1 MEDLALRIKE
11 VRAQQKEL
19 EVKRNQLIDE
29 MNEGTHI
36 DLDLD
41 RIREYVDSLKNLLES
56 SSFLEQKTFL
66 KSFLKRIE

>member
-1 MEDLALRIKE
+1 LEDLALRIKE

-29 MNEGTHI
+29 MNEGAHI
-36 DLDLD
+36 DLALD

>member
-29 MNEGTHI
+29 MNEGARI